1 MNYLR
6 LFILLSPIALFLT
19 GCENDDDNN
28 GTLNQVENIINYNP
42 AENYK
47 GTYDITLQKN
57 IALEFCKVEGVMG
70 TDEFIVRSQDS
81 GEYTYVN
88 WGYKYAGVQGDEY
101 GYYDRVSYNDTILI
115 GLGFSDTWQV
125 GKYDLLL
132 VRDNNYQVIDQF
144 NFMVLKDIEV
154 DITQAKGGVLKV
166 KANGWD
172 VATDA
177 VIDSL
182 EFIDKSTQ
190 TVVEKIA
197 SAYKGGNDYESI
209 VFTKDKLEIIIKIM

>member
-1 MNYLR
+1 
-6 LFILLSPIALFLT
+6 
-19 GCENDDDNN
+19 
-28 GTLNQVENIINYNP
+28 
-42 AENYK
+42 
-47 GTYDITLQKN
+47 
-57 IALEFCKVEGVMG
+57 
-70 TDEFIVRSQDS
+70 
-81 GEYTYVN
+81 
-88 WGYKYAGVQGDEY
+88 
-101 GYYDRVSYNDTILI
+101 
-115 GLGFSDTWQV
+115 
-125 GKYDLLL
+125 
-132 VRDNNYQVIDQF
+132 
-144 NFMVLKDIEV
+144 MVLKDIEV

-209 VFTKDKLEIIIKIM
+209 VFTKDKYQSGDGTMDSDKKSVISATSDMNLLIPIRCRKMQMATIISNSIWTKSMKETAIS

>member
-88 WGYKYAGVQGDEY
+88 WGYKYAGVQ
-101 GYYDRVSYNDTILI
+101 
-115 GLGFSDTWQV
+115 
-125 GKYDLLL
+125 
-132 VRDNNYQVIDQF
+132 
-144 NFMVLKDIEV
+144 
-154 DITQAKGGVLKV
+154 
-166 KANGWD
+166 
-172 VATDA
+172 
-177 VIDSL
+177 
-182 EFIDKSTQ
+182 
-190 TVVEKIA
+190 
-197 SAYKGGNDYESI
+197 
-209 VFTKDKLEIIIKIM
+209 